1 MTSPW
6 PWQLKLPRFSSC
18 GFYLEIQ
25 ASSHS
30 SSSRLKLTMP
40 LAAAAASTAT
50 SAARE
55 IAATETINLD
65 SSRLVSSGS
74 AAAGHYSFTGYH
86 RC

>member
-6 PWQLKLPRFSSC
+6 LWQLKLPRFSSC